1 MDLLPFT
8 TFWVTLSISQLA
20 SLWKAVAQV
29 SALTNRV
36 VWQAGCCTGCYSNWR
51 KHVVVGSCV
60 AIVHSEHTVKQD
72 STERYSNSTSRFR
85 LKSKCRTVRSIKAT
99 ESSCFFFLGTV
110 WSSCEA
116 WAAIHRPWRACDI
129 FSVCDRVFRPAVSPR
144 IWRWMSAAWW
154 TRWGR
159 RSCNWCKKELASS
172 AVSG

>member
-8 TFWVTLSISQLA
+8 TFWLSEWHWAFHSLHHSGKLLLKLA
-20 SLWKAVAQV
+20 HWPIAWCDRRVA
-29 SALTNRV
+29 ALV
-36 VWQAGCCTGCYSNWR
+36 VIPTGEN
-51 KHVVVGSCV
+51 
-60 AIVHSEHTVKQD
+60 IL
-72 STERYSNSTSRFR
+72 STERYLNSTSRFR
-85 LKSKCRTVRSIKAT
+85 LKSKCWTVRSIKAT
-99 ESSCFFFLGTV
+99 ESSCFFLGTV